1 MYCIISIR
9 FVEQS
14 VPPKEHSLIRI
25 YSVSPQFCCVHK
37 IYEMNISVAGEAP
50 LTKYNLGVINKTA
63 VCTLH
68 TRLMADWEGGR
79 LMKCNALDHLI
90 GAQPRPAPATRDK
103 DDRPRLLC
111 CVWSCWAGVCLQQ
124 CKCVSEELLQHL

>member
-1 MYCIISIR
+1 M
-9 FVEQS
+9 
-14 VPPKEHSLIRI
+14 HN
-25 YSVSPQFCCVHK
+25 

-63 VCTLH
+63 VCTQHKLH
-68 TRLMADWEGGR
+68 TRLMADWEGGG

-103 DDRPRLLC
+103 EDRPRLLY
-111 CVWSCWAGVCLQQ
+111 CL
-124 CKCVSEELLQHL
+124 VVLGWRLLATM